1 MKILLAVDGSE
12 FSRRA
17 ANFVASN
24 FNALAAAPEI
34 HCLYVHAALPVPG
47 ARAKI
52 PKSVIEKYQREESEA
67 ALAVAL
73 KELQAAKIPVKA
85 SWVVG
90 DIVEE
95 VARYIAANKIDRI
108 VVGSH
113 GRGRLAALALG
124 SVAMKILATVKTP
137 ALIIR

>member
-1 MKILLAVDGSE
+1 MKVLLAVDGSE
-12 FSRRA
+12 YSRRA
-17 ANFVASN
+17 ANFVAN
-24 FNALAAAPEI
+24 NLTALAVPPEI
-34 HCLYVHAALPVPG
+34 HCLHVHAELPVPG
-47 ARAKI
+47 ARSKI

-73 KELQAAKIPVKA
+73 KELQAAKLPVKA

-95 VARYIAANKIDRI
+95 VARYVAANKIDLI